1 MTACAH
7 PACPGAVEDSG
18 FCDTCGRQA
27 PPPSAR
33 TSSLSAAAPLSAA
46 TSSASARQSGR
57 ENYLSLPVF
66 ALTEPSSRLPRNPD
80 VPTSGRACG
89 HDGCTAEIGVGYA
102 GQPARAEG
110 FCPTCG
116 HPYSFL
122 PSLHEGDLVADQYRV
137 LGPLAHGGMG
147 WVYLAQ
153 DTRLDDNL
161 VVLKGVINEGDSAL
175 AEAER
180 RALTAMDHPNVVR
193 IYNFVTHPD
202 RRTGRPR
209 EYIVMEFVDGR
220 VLNEVKLGAHAG
232 AQPLGEQLRVEHV
245 ITMGRQ
251 VLEAL
256 DHLHR
261 RGLVYCDM
269 KPNNVILSPGSTGD
283 GLESRV
289 KVIDLGAVRRIGD
302 KGPGIIGTRPYQVT
316 GEEIARRGVTVQ
328 SDLHTLGVTLRQLYQ
343 ATVDHVELLGAPGSP
358 VAAGVGSFLRVLAR
372 AAHPDADRRF
382 ASAREMSD
390 QLGGVLLEIASLRD
404 GKDRAVLSPLFAPTA
419 ALLDAD
425 LGAVPPLERWTDA
438 VTAPELPTPKDVALG
453 LPPVRPVSADPA
465 LELVADAPDPARVL
479 DLLRDDDDPSPDV
492 LLLRCRALLGLDRHD
507 EAARC
512 LADLRSPG
520 PTTDWRVV
528 WHCGLLHLARGRVR
542 AARRHFDAVF
552 ADLPGEVAP
561 KLALA
566 LCAEREGD
574 AVVARRWY
582 TAVWRRDRSQAA
594 AAFGLARLLLRDGD
608 RPGAVAV
615 LDEMPTVSRH
625 HDAARIAAVDVLC
638 GPGASAGELEQAVER
653 LERLRLDRDA
663 ADRLGAVVLDA
674 ALRWRRSTAH
684 AEIDGGGLFGRSPSE
699 RALRSALAKG
709 YRRLARQAR
718 SADEHG
724 VLVDLANGTRP
735 RTTL

>member
-1 MTACAH
+1 MTACRRAGC
-7 PACPGAVEDSG
+7 AGEVEDSG
-18 FCDTCGRQA
+18 FCDACGRKA
-27 PPPSAR
+27 LPSSPR
-33 TSSLSAAAPLSAA
+33 TRP
-46 TSSASARQSGR
+46 SGPGS
-57 ENYLSLPVF
+57 YLSLPVF
-66 ALTEPSSRLPRNPD
+66 PRTEPSSRLQRDPD
-80 VPTSGRACG
+80 VPTSGRICG
-89 HDGCTAEIGVGYA
+89 KNGCTAEIGVGYA
-102 GQPARAEG
+102 GQPAQAEG
-110 FCPTCG
+110 YCPMCG
-116 HPYSFL
+116 EPYSFR
-122 PSLHEGDLVADQYRV
+122 PSLHEGDLVGDQYLV
-137 LGPLAHGGMG
+137 LGPLAHGGLG

-193 IYNFVTHPD
+193 IFNFVTHPD
-202 RRTGRPR
+202 RSTGRPR

-220 VLNEVKLGAHAG
+220 VLDEVKRGAHAG
-232 AQPLGEQLRVEHV
+232 EQPLGEQLRVEHV

-269 KPNNVILSPGSTGD
+269 KPNNVILSPGSTAD
-283 GLESRV
+283 GSESRI
-289 KVIDLGAVRRIGD
+289 KVIDLGAVRRTGD
-302 KGPGIIGTRPYQVT
+302 KGPGIIGTWPYQVT
-316 GEEIARRGVTVQ
+316 REEIARRGVTVQ
-328 SDLHTLGVTLRQLYQ
+328 SDLHALGVTLRQLHQ

-358 VAAGVGSFLRVLAR
+358 IAAGVESFQRVLAR
-372 AAHPDADRRF
+372 ATRADAERRF

-390 QLGGVLLEIASLRD
+390 QLGGVLLEVASLRD

-425 LGAVPPLERWTDA
+425 LGAVPPLARWTDA
-438 VTAPELPTPKDVALG
+438 VTGAVTDPDLPTPKDVAVG

-465 LELVADAPDPARVL
+465 IELVADTPDPARVL
-479 DLLRDDDDPSPDV
+479 DLLRDHDAPSPDV
-492 LLLRCRALLGLDRHD
+492 LLLRCRAHLELDRHE

-512 LADLRSPG
+512 LAALRSPG
-520 PTTDWRVV
+520 AEDDWRVV
-528 WHCGLLHLARGRVR
+528 WHCGLLHLVRGHVR
-542 AARRHFDAVF
+542 AARRHFEAVR
-552 ADLPGEVAP
+552 ADLPGEVVP
-561 KLALA
+561 KLAVA

-574 AVVARRWY
+574 AAEARRWY
-582 TAVWRRDRSQAA
+582 TAVWRRDRSQAP

-608 RPGAVAV
+608 RAGAVAV
-615 LDEMPTVSRH
+615 LDGMPTVSRH
-625 HDAARIAAVDVLC
+625 HDAARIAAVNVLC
-638 GPGASAGELEQAVER
+638 GPGASARDLEQAVER

-663 ADRLGAVVLDA
+663 GDRLTAVVLDA
-674 ALRWRRSTAH
+674 ALRWRRSTADPG
-684 AEIDGGGLFGRSPSE
+684 IDGGAVFGRSPSE
-699 RALRSALAKG
+699 RALRSALADG

-735 RTTL
+735 RTKL